1 MFDGPT
7 TLRKFEID
15 TTSKISVAGVRNPAE
30 IGGFCDSEETY
41 NRGNTILPA
50 TCCLMILVGSGRSAE
65 YSPLEPG
72 ISGVVPIPP

>member
-41 NRGNTILPA
+41 NRLKAEAMDKILKSAPKMLRA
-50 TCCLMILVGSGRSAE
+50 RMMSGDF
-65 YSPLEPG
+65 
-72 ISGVVPIPP
+72 